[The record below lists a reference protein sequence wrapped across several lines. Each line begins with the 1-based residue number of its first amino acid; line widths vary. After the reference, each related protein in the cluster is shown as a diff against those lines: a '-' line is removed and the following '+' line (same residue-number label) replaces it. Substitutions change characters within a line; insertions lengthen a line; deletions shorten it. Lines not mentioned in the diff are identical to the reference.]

1 MPKQAFGYA
10 LFLFCYYAHT
20 GTFSTYATLFFAGK
34 GMTVAQIGVLMS
46 MIQVL
51 RIVGPNVVGSL
62 ADYSQRRVLVL
73 RLAGIAALAGFS
85 GFFLGQS
92 FAQFLLA
99 MIVLNLFTSAQAPI
113 CEALM
118 LSEMRG
124 DLTYYGRIRL
134 WGSLGFIASVMLAAY
149 ALDYFGIMTLP
160 WVAGGL
166 LVCVILAAFHLKEV
180 ARPPHQS
187 QPPAL
192 FSVLRRREVIAFFCS
207 TALMVA
213 AHTALYTFYSLYL
226 ERNGYSKTVIGA
238 MWSLGVTAEVLLF
251 YFQAPL
257 FRRWGAR
264 RMMYL
269 SLAIGALRFAMI
281 GFGAQLLW
289 VLVLAQLMHAA
300 TFALHHSS
308 AVTTL
313 QRWFSGPLQARGQAL
328 YMSLSYGIGGSLGG
342 LFLSRWW
349 ERAGPQSV
357 YYVAA
362 AMVVLALL
370 AALLSFRWQQ
380 ADQLSGQPSDGI
392 RQPGC

>member
-10 LFLFCYYAHT
+10 LFLFCYYAHA

-51 RIVGPNVVGSL
+51 RIVGPNVWGYV
-62 ADYSQRRVLVL
+62 ADHSERRVLVL
-73 RLAGIAALAGFS
+73 RMAGFAALTAFS
-85 GFFLGQS
+85 GFFFGHT
-92 FAQFLLA
+92 FAQFMLA
-99 MIVLNLFTSAQAPI
+99 MIILNLFTSAQAPI

-134 WGSLGFIASVMLAAY
+134 WGSLGFIVSVMLAAY
-149 ALDYFGIMTLP
+149 ALDYFGIMALP

-180 ARPPHQS
+180 ARPEHKTK
-187 QPPAL
+187 PPPL
-192 FSVLRRREVIAFFCS
+192 LSLLRRREVIAFFCS

-213 AHTALYTFYSLYL
+213 AHTSLYTFYSLYL

-238 MWSLGVTAEVLLF
+238 MWSLGVLAEVLLF

-257 FRRWGAR
+257 FKRWGHM

-269 SLAIGALRFAMI
+269 ALGIGALRFAMI
-281 GFGAQLLW
+281 GFGAHVVW
-289 VLVLAQLMHAA
+289 VLVLAQVLHAA

-308 AVTTL
+308 SVATL

-342 LFLSRWW
+342 LFLAQWW

-362 AMVVLALL
+362 VMVVLSSL
-370 AALLSFRWQQ
+370 AALLSFRWQRN
-380 ADQLSGQPSDGI
+380 DSY
-392 RQPGC
+392 